1 VDCTVVIAR
10 LSEYLDLELVEDAR
24 RDIEVHLERC
34 VECRVCVDTLRKTIA
49 LYRREAERECPE
61 QVRIRLHAILAY
73 EYRKK

>member
-1 VDCTVVIAR
+1 MDCTVVIAH

-24 RDIEVHLERC
+24 RGIEEHLERC
-34 VECRVCVDTLRKTIA
+34 VECRVSVDTLRKTIA
-49 LYRREAERECPE
+49 LYRSEATLECPE